1 MSAAGGADDAAAAIA
16 ERERVESSGRQHDV
30 AADGCRVAWRCWGR
44 GPAVVLLH
52 GGSGGWNHWIRNVE
66 ALAAGGLRV
75 LAPDMPGYGDSD
87 DAPLPH
93 AAQTLAR
100 VLSRSC
106 RALLA
111 ELTSDEPGA
120 GSAGQAGGAHER
132 EAVALVG
139 FSFGS
144 VVAAQWAA
152 LDPARVRQ
160 LVLVGAMGLGPP
172 RDRAIDLRPWK
183 HLTDSRALTLV
194 RRHNLGALMFHDP
207 SRIDTLA
214 MQLHQRN
221 TERTRFISRWI
232 SRGDALASLLA
243 EIDVPLHGV
252 WGAHDV
258 TAAGGVDDCG
268 RLLQALGPR
277 VGFDVIEGAGHWVQY
292 ERAAE
297 FNRLLNAVLGSGTG
311 GVAPT

>member
-1 MSAAGGADDAAAAIA
+1 M
-16 ERERVESSGRQHDV
+16 
-30 AADGCRVAWRCWGR
+30 
-44 GPAVVLLH
+44 LLH

-75 LAPDMPGYGDSD
+75 LAPDMPG

-111 ELTSDEPGA
+111 ELTSGEPGA
-120 GSAGQAGGAHER
+120 LGAGQAGGPGQAGGLGQAGGAYGR

-152 LDPARVRQ
+152 LDPVRVRQ

-183 HLTDSRALTLV
+183 HLTDPNALMQV
-194 RRHNLGALMFHDP
+194 RRHNLGVLMFHDP
-207 SRIDTLA
+207 SCIDELA

-232 SRGDALASLLA
+232 SRGDALAGLLA
-243 EIDVPLHGV
+243 EIDVPLHGI

-258 TAAGGVDDCG
+258 TAAGGVSNCG

-277 VGFDVIEGAGHWVQY
+277 VGFDVIDDAGHWVQY

-297 FNRLLNAVLGSGTG
+297 FNRLLNAVLGSGTD
-311 GVAPT
+311 GVESTG

>member
-1 MSAAGGADDAAAAIA
+1 
-16 ERERVESSGRQHDV
+16 
-30 AADGCRVAWRCWGR
+30 
-44 GPAVVLLH
+44 
-52 GGSGGWNHWIRNVE
+52 
-66 ALAAGGLRV
+66 
-75 LAPDMPGYGDSD
+75 
-87 DAPLPH
+87 
-93 AAQTLAR
+93 
-100 VLSRSC
+100 
-106 RALLA
+106 
-111 ELTSDEPGA
+111 
-120 GSAGQAGGAHER
+120 
-132 EAVALVG
+132 
-139 FSFGS
+139 
-144 VVAAQWAA
+144 
-152 LDPARVRQ
+152 
-160 LVLVGAMGLGPP
+160 
-172 RDRAIDLRPWK
+172 
-183 HLTDSRALTLV
+183 
-194 RRHNLGALMFHDP
+194 MFHDP